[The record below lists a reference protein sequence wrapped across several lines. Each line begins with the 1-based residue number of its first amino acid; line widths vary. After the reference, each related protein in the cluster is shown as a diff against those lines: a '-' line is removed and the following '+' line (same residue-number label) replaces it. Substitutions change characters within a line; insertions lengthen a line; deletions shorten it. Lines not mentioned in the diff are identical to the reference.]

1 MGRKS
6 TAQPRPVLT
15 VPPRGIGPVV
25 EPNENDV
32 LCGRGGRIN
41 SHTGNIHFRDV
52 INARKKEYLAPTTKK
67 LEKAHIAAAI
77 VNDIRRMNP
86 PGRFLKEERDTGL
99 WFDIGDAKA
108 IKKTGQALR
117 EDAPDFRQELEED
130 SSGRDDKSPKKGE
143 KSTSP
148 KEDKKPESKPEKT
161 VSKSPPK
168 EKATSP
174 RRRVP
179 KAHQQRSTM
188 SGRGGPQQTLSN
200 PGAWPQGNGD
210 HMTPQ
215 DYQAQVA
222 MPPPFPHQV
231 NPYLDQSQQVPAMM
245 QNQNTFGML
254 SIPIQAPKMPGI
266 YSLPNQ
272 LYSGAR
278 SVGQKVASMSKQAV
292 DTLSRSGRIQP
303 NQRDPNERPP
313 EAVAFG
319 LPFHAPTV
327 LSSNN
332 TMSTISGLSDPLSS
346 GMGMDGG
353 SGLRSSRG
361 RPGGSRPA
369 RRPNLR
375 NESLRLSQ
383 LVGFSNR
390 QPSRSQCTS
399 SRLSELTDPMER
411 QGMQSS
417 RMSDLTPT
425 SIRSLGSGM
434 GSISFPRSNSFPDM
448 SSVIE
453 RDTWQAIMEGFEEDL
468 FTGSQQGRSVLSG
481 GSSGRFSNGSGL
493 GRMGGVA
500 RGSSVMSIA
509 TLSTASYNQWLA
521 GMRDSRPDSHMMD
534 DDRSILDD
542 GRSILSEMS
551 SDLNA
556 LDLASPRL

>member
-1 MGRKS
+1 
-6 TAQPRPVLT
+6 LT

-77 VNDIRRMNP
+77 VNDVRGMNP
-86 PGRFLKEERDTGL
+86 SGRFLKEDRDTGL

-117 EDAPDFRQELEED
+117 EDAPDIRPELEED
-130 SSGRDDKSPKKGE
+130 SSGDDKSPKKGE
-143 KSTSP
+143 KSEETTPP
-148 KEDKKPESKPEKT
+148 KEDKKPDSKPEKT
-161 VSKSPPK
+161 VPKSPPK

-174 RRRVP
+174 TRQVP
-179 KAHQQRSTM
+179 QARQQGSM
-188 SGRGGPQQTLSN
+188 SGRGPQHTLPN
-200 PGAWPQGNGD
+200 PGAWPQGNG

-222 MPPPFPHQV
+222 MPPPYSHQV
-231 NPYLDQSQQVPAMM
+231 NPYVDQSQQVPAMM
-245 QNQNTFGML
+245 QNQNTYGML
-254 SIPIQAPKMPGI
+254 NIPIQAPNMQGI

-292 DTLSRSGRIQP
+292 ETLSESGRIKP
-303 NQRDPNERPP
+303 NQRDTNERPP
-313 EAVAFG
+313 EDVAFG
-319 LPFHAPTV
+319 LPFFTPTV
-327 LSSNN
+327 LSSDN

-346 GMGMDGG
+346 GMGMDTG
-353 SGLRSSRG
+353 SGLMSSRG
-361 RPGGSRPA
+361 RPGGSSLS
-369 RRPNLR
+369 RPNQR
-375 NESLRLSQ
+375 SESLRLSQ
-383 LVGFSNR
+383 LMGSNR
-390 QPSRSQCTS
+390 HSSRSQFTS
-399 SRLSELTDPMER
+399 SRLSELSDPMQM

-417 RMSDLTPT
+417 RMSEMTS
-425 SIRSLGSGM
+425 SIRSMGSGM
-434 GSISFPRSNSFPDM
+434 GSSNSFVRSNSFPDM

-453 RDTWQAIMEGFEEDL
+453 HADWHAIMEGSNEDM
-468 FTGSQQGRSVLSG
+468 FASSQGRSILSG
-481 GSSGRFSNGSGL
+481 GSSGRFSTGSGL
-493 GRMGGVA
+493 GRMGGGA
-500 RGSSVMSIA
+500 RGSSAMSIA
-509 TLSTASYNQWLA
+509 SLSSASSNQWLA
-521 GMRDSRPDSHMMD
+521 GMRDSHMSD
-534 DDRSILDD
+534 DGRSIVDD

-556 LDLASPRL
+556 LDLASDARL